1 MSDIERFEG
10 LTREHLDAL
19 DDSDLV
25 VAGSEVHKEAERW
38 VAVDREMQREILRR
52 AEMTNATLLIGADV
66 DAEIEQKPGAYA
78 WNVPAL
84 RERLLP
90 VVGVAKVA
98 EVITEVPH
106 VCPPPEYK
114 VNTVKLNALVKKL
127 GKAGEGLLD
136 NTFTRDPGRP
146 KVVYSERAANVSPD
160 GSYQGL
166 S

>member
-1 MSDIERFEG
+1 MNDIDRFEQ
-10 LTREHLDAL
+10 LTREHLDAI

-38 VAVDREMQREILRR
+38 IAVDREMQREILRR
-52 AEMTNATLLIGADV
+52 AETTGATLLIGADV
-66 DAEIEQKPGAYA
+66 DAAIEQKPGAYV

-98 EVITEVPH
+98 ECITEVPH
-106 VCPPPEYK
+106 VCPPPEFK
-114 VNTVKLNALVKKL
+114 VNTVKLTALVRKL
-127 GKAGEGLLD
+127 GKAGDGLLD

-146 KVVYSERAANVSPD
+146 KVVYSERGVS
-160 GSYQGL
+160 
-166 S
+166 